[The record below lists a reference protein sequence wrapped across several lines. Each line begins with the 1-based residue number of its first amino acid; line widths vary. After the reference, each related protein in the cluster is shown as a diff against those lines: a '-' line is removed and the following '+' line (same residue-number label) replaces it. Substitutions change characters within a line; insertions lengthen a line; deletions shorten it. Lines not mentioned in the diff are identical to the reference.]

1 MTPDPAADDA
11 SLVRACLDGDREA
24 FAMLI
29 SRHAHSVLSVT
40 TRMLGPAD
48 AEDVAQETFVAA
60 YRGLTRFHFAAKFS
74 TWLYRIAIN
83 KCHDVLRTRRPGHIS
98 LDQGG
103 EDLSAWVATEDDAP
117 HRELE
122 QIELASELD
131 RSIQSLPPLY
141 RESFVLKHIE
151 GLGYDEMSEILG
163 TSRDTLKM
171 RVYKA
176 RMLLCRSLAHLEGA
190 HR

>member
-1 MTPDPAADDA
+1 
-11 SLVRACLDGDREA
+11 
-24 FAMLI
+24 MLI

-40 TRMLGPAD
+40 TQMLGPAD

-60 YRGLTRFHFAAKFS
+60 YKGLARFHFEAKFS
-74 TWLYRIAIN
+74 TWLYRIAVN
-83 KCHDVLRTRRPGHIS
+83 KCHDALRARRPGLVS
-98 LDQGG
+98 LDGDG
-103 EDLSAWVATEDDAP
+103 DDAAAWVASEDDTP

-122 QIELASELD
+122 QIELAWELD

-141 RESFVLKHIE
+141 RESFVLKHVE

-163 TSRDTLKM
+163 ISRDTLKM

-190 HR
+190 RR